1 MNVKFKQAKYEN
13 FKGVR
18 SLTIDFKDV
27 LNIICGRNATGK
39 TTLLDGIWWL
49 FFGKDSHGNSKFE
62 IRELDKDG
70 NKVHHTKISVTL
82 VAEIDG
88 TETTLQRIQEEKWVK
103 KRGQEEQ
110 EFSGNKDSYLI
121 NGFPKS
127 AREYEDFIASIVD
140 ENVFQILSN
149 PMTFPNLDWKEQR
162 KLLLSLIDISPEE
175 VGKNVDN
182 FDLISGDILQESP
195 DAVKKKYAL
204 EKKELTKRQEQ
215 LPVEIN
221 TLHGQIREVDEKTLR
236 EKEYSLNQDLDNI
249 NEVIF
254 KVSKV
259 NNQAI
264 ESKITELKSQ
274 QKVIILAAN
283 DKRSADV
290 REARSAV
297 DAVKREYQTTEFSLT
312 SEENNI
318 NRKKNDLKTKQEQVN
333 NLLKLYKKMLEEKFP
348 EKESYCPRCGQKLPT
363 TDLEKIKADW
373 EKSHKDETENAK
385 DRGNEL
391 YLQTRELEK
400 QIEESEAS
408 LENQRKTFEN
418 LKIRFEEVS
427 ATLKTAESQPISN
440 GEDLPEYIELENQ
453 IQDLYGQMVDL
464 PELQNQKFQ
473 LEQKR
478 SEIKS
483 NISAVQQSLAQVG
496 INQQI
501 EADIDAKTEEL
512 KDVAQRISDAER
524 KLFVLENYVKA
535 LSLLINSQFDG
546 LEFRLFENQIN
557 GGIKETCTLM
567 YNGVPY
573 ASLNSGH
580 RIVVG
585 LELIKTFQKLYGVTV
600 PIWID
605 NAESVN
611 AENLPEM
618 DGQVVLLKVSDD
630 EKLVVNR

>member
-1 MNVKFKQAKYEN
+1 MNVKFKSLSLEN
-13 FKGVR
+13 FKGIR
-18 SLTIDFKDV
+18 NLQIDFKD
-27 LNIICGRNATGK
+27 LINLICGRNATGK
-39 TTLLDGIWWL
+39 TTVIDSVWWL
-49 FFGKDSHGNSKFE
+49 VFGKDSHGNSKFE
-62 IRELDKDG
+62 IRELDSNG

-82 VAEIDG
+82 VADLDG

-162 KLLLSLIDISPEE
+162 KLLLSLINISPEE
-175 VGKNVDN
+175 VGKNVEN
-182 FDLISGDILQESP
+182 FDLISADILQESP

-221 TLHGQIREVDEKTLR
+221 TLHGQIRAVNEQALR
-236 EKEYSLNQDLDNI
+236 EKESSLNQDLDNI
-249 NEVIF
+249 NEEIF

-274 QKVIILAAN
+274 QKVLVLGAN
-283 DKRSADV
+283 DKRNSDI
-290 REARSAV
+290 RSARSAV
-297 DAVKREYQTTEFSLT
+297 DAVQREYKAAEFQIS
-312 SEENNI
+312 SEESRI
-318 NRKKNDLKTKQEQVN
+318 QRDKN
-333 NLLKLYKKMLEEKFP
+333 NLKSLQSEVYTLLEKYKKRKELIFP
-348 EKESYCPRCGQKLPT
+348 ESKKFCPTCNQKLSIAYI
-363 TDLEKIKADW
+363 DKLKADW
-373 EKSHKDETENAK
+373 EARNTAEAEKIKTE
-385 DRGNEL
+385 GIQL
-391 YLQTRELEK
+391 FLQTRELEK
-400 QIEESEAS
+400 QIAKSESS
-408 LENQRKTFEN
+408 LENQKKTFEN
-418 LKIRFEEVS
+418 LKARLEEVS

-440 GEDLPEYIELENQ
+440 GEDLPEYVELEKQ
-453 IQDLYGQMVDL
+453 IQELYGEMVDL
-464 PELQNQKFQ
+464 PELQNQKYQ

-512 KDVAQRISDAER
+512 KSVAQRISDAER

-535 LSLLINSQFDG
+535 LSALINSQFEG

-557 GGIKETCTLM
+557 GGVKEVCELT

-573 ASLNSGH
+573 KSLNSGH

-585 LELIKTFQKLYGVTV
+585 LELIKTFQKLYGTV
-600 PIWID
+600 VPVWID

-618 DGQVVLLKVSDD
+618 DGQMVLLKVSDD
-630 EKLVVNR
+630 EKLTIN

>member
-1 MNVKFKQAKYEN
+1 MNVKFKQAIFEN

-18 SLTIDFKDV
+18 SFTIDFKDAV
-27 LNIICGRNATGK
+27 NIIFGRNATGK
-39 TTLLDGIWWL
+39 TTLIDGIWWL
-49 FFGKDSHGNSKFE
+49 FFGTDSHGNSKFE

-88 TETTLQRIQEEKWVK
+88 TETTIQRIQEEKWVK

-127 AREYEDFIASIVD
+127 AREYEDFIKSIVD

-162 KLLLSLIDISPEE
+162 KLLLSLINISPEE
-175 VGKNVDN
+175 IGKSVDN
-182 FDLISGDILQESP
+182 FDLISADILQESP
-195 DAVKKKYAL
+195 DAVKKKYSL

-221 TLHGQIREVDEKTLR
+221 TLHGQIREVDEQALR
-236 EKEYSLNQDLDNI
+236 EKESSLNQDLDNI
-249 NEVIF
+249 NKEIF
-254 KVSKV
+254 KVSKI
-259 NNQAI
+259 NNQAT

-274 QKVIILAAN
+274 QKVLVLGAN
-283 DKRSADV
+283 DKRNSDI
-290 REARSAV
+290 RTARAAV
-297 DAVKREYQTTEFSLT
+297 DAVQREYKTAEFQIS
-312 SEENNI
+312 SEESNI
-318 NRKKNDLKTKQEQVN
+318 QRKKNNLKSLQDEVN
-333 NLLKLYKKMLEEKFP
+333 ELLRKYKKQKEQTFP
-348 EKESYCPRCGQKLPT
+348 ESKTFCPTCGQKLPT
-363 TDLEKIKADW
+363 TDLEKAKTDW
-373 EKSHKDETENAK
+373 ERRNTAEAEKIKTE
-385 DRGNEL
+385 GNRL
-391 YLQTRELEK
+391 FLQTKELEK
-400 QIEESEAS
+400 QITESESS
-408 LENQRKTFEN
+408 LENQKKTLEN
-418 LKIRFEEVS
+418 LKQRFEEVS

-440 GEDLPEYIELENQ
+440 GEDLPEYMELEKQ
-453 IQDLYGQMVDL
+453 IQELYGEMVDL
-464 PELQNQKFQ
+464 PELQNQKYQ

-478 SEIKS
+478 AEIKS

-501 EADIDAKTEEL
+501 EANIDAKTEEL
-512 KDVAQRISDAER
+512 KSVAQKISDVER

-535 LSLLINSQFDG
+535 LSTLINSQFEG

-585 LELIKTFQKLYGVTV
+585 LELIKTFQKLYGTV
-600 PIWID
+600 VPVWID

-611 AENLPEM
+611 TENLPEM
-618 DGQVVLLKVSDD
+618 DGQMVLLKVSDD
-630 EKLVVNR
+630 EKLTVN

>member
-1 MNVKFKQAKYEN
+1 MNVKFKQATYEN

-18 SLTIDFKDV
+18 SLTIDFKDAI
-27 LNIICGRNATGK
+27 NIIYGRNATGK
-39 TTLLDGIWWL
+39 TTLIDGIWWL
-49 FFGKDSHGNSKFE
+49 FFGTDSHGNSKFE
-62 IRELDKDG
+62 IRELDSNGD
-70 NKVHHTKISVTL
+70 KVHHTKISVTL
-82 VAEIDG
+82 VADVDG
-88 TETTLQRIQEEKWVK
+88 TETTLQRTQEEKWVK

-127 AREYEDFIASIVD
+127 AREYEDFIKSIVD

-162 KLLLSLIDISPEE
+162 KLLLSLINISPKE

-182 FDLISGDILQESP
+182 FDLISVDILQESP
-195 DAVKKKYAL
+195 DAVKKKYSL
-204 EKKELTKRQEQ
+204 EKKELVKRQEQ

-221 TLHGQIREVDEKTLR
+221 TLHGQIREVDEQALR
-236 EKEYSLNQDLDNI
+236 EKESSLNQDLDNI
-249 NEVIF
+249 NEEIF

-274 QKVIILAAN
+274 QKVLVLGAN
-283 DKRSADV
+283 DKRSSDI
-290 REARSAV
+290 RTARSAV
-297 DAVKREYQTTEFSLT
+297 DAVQREYKAAEFQIS
-312 SEENNI
+312 SEESNLQ
-318 NRKKNDLKTKQEQVN
+318 RKKNDLKTKQEQVN

-400 QIEESEAS
+400 QITESEAS

-418 LKIRFEEVS
+418 LKQRFEEVS

-440 GEDLPEYIELENQ
+440 GEDLPEYMELEKQ
-453 IQDLYGQMVDL
+453 IQKLYGQMVDL

-478 SEIKS
+478 SEIKA

-512 KDVAQRISDAER
+512 RDVAQKISDAER

-535 LSLLINSQFDG
+535 LSSLINSQFDG
-546 LEFRLFENQIN
+546 LEFKLFESQIN

-585 LELIKTFQKLYGVTV
+585 LELIKTFQKLYKTTV
-600 PIWID
+600 PVWID

-611 AENLPEM
+611 TENLPEM
-618 DGQVVLLKVSDD
+618 DGQMVLLKVSDD
-630 EKLVVNR
+630 EQLTIN

>member
-1 MNVKFKQAKYEN
+1 MNVKFKQAIYEN

-182 FDLISGDILQESP
+182 FDLISADIIQESP
-195 DAVKKKYAL
+195 DAVKKKYSL
-204 EKKELTKRQEQ
+204 EKKELVKRQEQ

-221 TLHGQIREVDEKTLR
+221 TLHGQIREVNEQALL
-236 EKEYSLNQDLDNI
+236 EKESSLNQYLDNI
-249 NEVIF
+249 NEEIF

-259 NNQAI
+259 NNSAT
-264 ESKITELKSQ
+264 ENKITELKSR
-274 QKVIILAAN
+274 QKILVLGAN
-283 DKRSADV
+283 DKRNSDI
-290 REARSAV
+290 RSARSAV
-297 DAVKREYQTTEFSLT
+297 DAVQREYKAAEFQIS
-312 SEENNI
+312 SEESNLQ
-318 NRKKNDLKTKQEQVN
+318 RKKNNLKSLQDEVN
-333 NLLKLYKKMLEEKFP
+333 TLLKKYKTQKEQTFP
-348 EKESYCPRCGQKLPT
+348 ESKTFCPTCGQKLPT
-363 TDLEKIKADW
+363 TDLEKAKTDW
-373 EKSHKDETENAK
+373 EARNTAEAERIKTE
-385 DRGNEL
+385 GNRL
-391 YLQTRELEK
+391 FLQTKELEK
-400 QIEESEAS
+400 QITESESS

-418 LKIRFEEVS
+418 LKARLEEVS

-440 GEDLPEYIELENQ
+440 GEDLPEYVELEKQ
-453 IQDLYGQMVDL
+453 IQELYGQMVDL

-478 SEIKS
+478 SEIKL
-483 NISAVQQSLAQVG
+483 NISATQQLLAQVG

-501 EADIDAKTEEL
+501 ESDIDAKTEEL
-512 KDVAQRISDAER
+512 KSVAQRISDAER

-535 LSLLINSQFDG
+535 LSALINSQFDG
-546 LEFRLFENQIN
+546 LEFKLFENQIN

-585 LELIKTFQKLYGVTV
+585 LELIKTFQKLYEVTV

-611 AENLPEM
+611 TENLPEM

-630 EKLVVNR
+630 EKLTVN

>member
-1 MNVKFKQAKYEN
+1 MKAKFADVTFEN
-13 FKGVR
+13 FKGIK
-18 SLTIDFKDV
+18 SFHLDFKDGT
-27 LNIICGRNATGK
+27 NIISGRNATGK
-39 TTLLDGIWWL
+39 TTLIDGIWWL
-49 FFGKDSHGNSKFE
+49 LFGKDSHGNSKFE

-88 TETTLQRIQEEKWVK
+88 TETTLQRTQEEKWVK

-149 PMTFPNLDWKEQR
+149 PQTFPNLDWKEQR

-175 VGKNVDN
+175 IGKNVDN
-182 FDLISGDILQESP
+182 FDLISADIIQESP

-221 TLHGQIREVDEKTLR
+221 TLHGQIREVDEQALR
-236 EKEYSLNQDLDNI
+236 EKESSLNADLDSV
-249 NEVIF
+249 NEEIF

-259 NNQAI
+259 NNSAT
-264 ESKITELKSQ
+264 ENKITELKSR
-274 QKVIILAAN
+274 QKILVLGAN
-283 DKRSADV
+283 DKRNSDI
-290 REARSAV
+290 RSARSAV
-297 DAVKREYQTTEFSLT
+297 DAVKREYQTAEFSLT

-333 NLLKLYKKMLEEKFP
+333 DLLKLYKKMLEEKFP

-373 EKSHKDETENAK
+373 EKRHKVETENAK
-385 DRGNEL
+385 NKGNEL

-400 QIEESEAS
+400 QITESEAS
-408 LENQRKTFEN
+408 LENQRKSFEN

-427 ATLKTAESQPISN
+427 ATLKTAESQPISD
-440 GEDLPEYIELENQ
+440 GKDLPEYMELEKQ
-453 IQDLYGQMVDL
+453 IQELYGEMVDL
-464 PELQNQKFQ
+464 PELQNQIFQ

-478 SEIKS
+478 AEIKS

-501 EADIDAKTEEL
+501 EVDIDAKTEEL
-512 KDVAQRISDAER
+512 RDVAQKISDAER

-535 LSLLINSQFDG
+535 LSEMINGQFDG
-546 LEFRLFENQIN
+546 LEFKLFENQIN

-611 AENLPEM
+611 TENLPDM
-618 DGQVVLLKVSDD
+618 DGQMVLLKVSDD
-630 EKLVVNR
+630 ERLVVS

>member
-1 MNVKFKQAKYEN
+1 MNVKFKQAIYEN
-13 FKGVR
+13 FKGIR
-18 SLTIDFKDV
+18 FLTIDFKDA

-39 TTLLDGIWWL
+39 TTLIDGIWWL
-49 FFGKDSHGNSKFE
+49 FFGTDSHGNSKFE
-62 IRELDKDG
+62 IRELDSNGD
-70 NKVHHTKISVTL
+70 KVHHTKISVTL

-88 TETTLQRIQEEKWVK
+88 AETTFQRTQEEKWVK

-127 AREYEDFIASIVD
+127 AREYEDFIKSIVD

-162 KLLLSLIDISPEE
+162 KLLLSLINISPEE

-182 FDLISGDILQESP
+182 FDLISVDILQESP
-195 DAVKKKYAL
+195 DAVKKKYSL
-204 EKKELTKRQEQ
+204 EKKELVKRQEQ

-221 TLHGQIREVDEKTLR
+221 TLHGQIREVDEQALR
-236 EKEYSLNQDLDNI
+236 EKESSLNLDLDAV
-249 NEVIF
+249 NEEIF

-297 DAVKREYQTTEFSLT
+297 DAVKREYQIAEFSLT

-363 TDLEKIKADW
+363 TDLEKIKVDW
-373 EKSHKDETENAK
+373 EKRHKDETENAK
-385 DRGNEL
+385 NKGNEL
-391 YLQTRELEK
+391 YIQTRELEK
-400 QIEESEAS
+400 QITESESS
-408 LENQRKTFEN
+408 LENQKKTFEN
-418 LKIRFEEVS
+418 LKARLEEVS

-440 GEDLPEYIELENQ
+440 GEDLPEYVELEKQ
-453 IQDLYGQMVDL
+453 IQELYGEMVDL

-478 SEIKS
+478 SEIKA

-501 EADIDAKTEEL
+501 EADIDAKAEEL
-512 KDVAQRISDAER
+512 KSVAQRISDAER

-535 LSLLINSQFDG
+535 LSTLINSQFEG

-557 GGIKETCTLM
+557 GGVKEVCELT

-573 ASLNSGH
+573 KSLNSGH

-585 LELIKTFQKLYGVTV
+585 LELIKTFQKLYKTTV
-600 PIWID
+600 PVWID

-611 AENLPEM
+611 TENLPEM
-618 DGQVVLLKVSDD
+618 DGQMVLLKVSDD
-630 EKLVVNR
+630 EKLTIN

>member
-1 MNVKFKQAKYEN
+1 MNVKFKSLSFEN
-13 FKGVR
+13 FKGIR
-18 SLTIDFKDV
+18 NLQIDFNDLANV
-27 LNIICGRNATGK
+27 ISGRNATGK
-39 TTLLDGIWWL
+39 TTVIDSIWWL
-49 FFGKDSHGNSKFE
+49 FFGTDSHGNSKFE
-62 IRELDKDG
+62 IRELDSNGD
-70 NKVHHTKISVTL
+70 KVHHTKISVTL

-162 KLLLSLIDISPEE
+162 KLLLSLINISPEE
-175 VGKNVDN
+175 VGKNVDY
-182 FDLISGDILQESP
+182 FDLISADILQESP
-195 DAVKKKYAL
+195 DAVKKKYSL

-236 EKEYSLNQDLDNI
+236 EKESSLNLDLDSV
-249 NEVIF
+249 NEEIF

-259 NNQAI
+259 NNSAI

-297 DAVKREYQTTEFSLT
+297 DAVQREYQIAEFSLT

-318 NRKKNDLKTKQEQVN
+318 NRKKNGLKTKQEQVN

-348 EKESYCPRCGQKLPT
+348 ENESYCPRCGQKLPT
-363 TDLEKIKADW
+363 TDLEKIKVDW
-373 EKSHKDETENAK
+373 EKRHKDETENAK
-385 DRGNEL
+385 NKGNEL

-400 QIEESEAS
+400 QIAESESS
-408 LENQRKTFEN
+408 LENQKKTFEN
-418 LKIRFEEVS
+418 LKTRLEEVS
-427 ATLKTAESQPISN
+427 ATLKTAESQPISD
-440 GEDLPEYIELENQ
+440 GKDLPEYVELEKQ
-453 IQDLYGQMVDL
+453 IQELYGEMVDL

-478 SEIKS
+478 SEIKA

-512 KDVAQRISDAER
+512 KSVAQRISDAER

-535 LSLLINSQFDG
+535 LSSLINSQFDG
-546 LEFRLFENQIN
+546 LEFKLFENQIN
-557 GGIKETCTLM
+557 GGIKETCSIT

-573 ASLNSGH
+573 SSLNSGH
-580 RIVVG
+580 RITAG
-585 LELIKTFQKLYGVTV
+585 LQIIKTFRKLYGVELPV
-600 PIWID
+600 FID
-605 NAESVN
+605 NAECLSSD
-611 AENLPEM
+611 NLPEM
-618 DGQVVLLKVSDD
+618 DGQMVLLKVSDD
-630 EKLVVNR
+630 KELTVN

>member
-1 MNVKFKQAKYEN
+1 MNVKFKSLILEN
-13 FKGVR
+13 FKGIK
-18 SLTIDFKDV
+18 SFQIDLKDAI
-27 LNIICGRNATGK
+27 NIISGKNATGK

-49 FFGKDSHGNSKFE
+49 FFGTDSHGNSKFE
-62 IRELDKDG
+62 IRELDSNGD
-70 NKVHHTKISVTL
+70 KVHHTKISVTL
-82 VAEIDG
+82 VADVDG

-121 NGFPKS
+121 NGFPKF

-162 KLLLSLIDISPEE
+162 KLLLSLINISPEE

-182 FDLISGDILQESP
+182 FDLISADIIQESP
-195 DAVKKKYAL
+195 DAVKKKYSL

-221 TLHGQIREVDEKTLR
+221 TLHGQIREVDEQALR
-236 EKEYSLNQDLDNI
+236 EKESSLNQDLDNI
-249 NEVIF
+249 NEEIF

-259 NNQAI
+259 NNQAV

-274 QKVIILAAN
+274 QKVLVLGAN
-283 DKRSADV
+283 DKRNSDI
-290 REARSAV
+290 RSARSAV
-297 DAVKREYQTTEFSLT
+297 DAVQREYKAAEFQISSDESNLQ
-312 SEENNI
+312 
-318 NRKKNDLKTKQEQVN
+318 RKKNNLKSLQDEVN
-333 NLLKLYKKMLEEKFP
+333 MLLKRYKTQKEQTFP
-348 EKESYCPRCGQKLPT
+348 ESKTFCPTCGQKLPT
-363 TDLEKIKADW
+363 TDLEKAKTDW
-373 EKSHKDETENAK
+373 EARNTAEAEKIKTE
-385 DRGNEL
+385 GNRL
-391 YLQTRELEK
+391 FLQTKELEK
-400 QIEESEAS
+400 QITESESS
-408 LENQRKTFEN
+408 LENQIKTFEN

-440 GEDLPEYIELENQ
+440 GEDLPEYVELEKQ
-453 IQDLYGQMVDL
+453 IQELYGQMVDL
-464 PELQNQKFQ
+464 PELQNQKYQ

-478 SEIKS
+478 AEIKS
-483 NISAVQQSLAQVG
+483 NISAVQQSLAQIG

-512 KDVAQRISDAER
+512 KSVAQRISDAER

-535 LSLLINSQFDG
+535 LSTLINSQFEG

-557 GGIKETCTLM
+557 GGVKEVCELT

-585 LELIKTFQKLYGVTV
+585 LELIKTFQKLYKTTV
-600 PIWID
+600 PVWID

-611 AENLPEM
+611 TENLPEM
-618 DGQVVLLKVSDD
+618 DGQMVLLKVSDD
-630 EKLVVNR
+630 EQLVVNG